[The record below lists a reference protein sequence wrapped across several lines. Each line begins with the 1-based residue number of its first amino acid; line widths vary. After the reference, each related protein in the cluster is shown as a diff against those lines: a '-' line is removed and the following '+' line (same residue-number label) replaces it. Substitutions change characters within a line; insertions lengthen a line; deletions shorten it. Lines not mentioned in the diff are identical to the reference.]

1 MMFSRKW
8 LIAGTIVLLL
18 VAAVLIIAK
27 PNIGK
32 GKGKQEAAADS
43 LEMVEQLTPQIA
55 ELSSQIN
62 GNPQNG
68 ELYYAR
74 ANAYFDF
81 GNMKFALEDYK
92 KAYSLDSTSAAHALG
107 LSDCLFELNN
117 ADGAIAILIN
127 YLKSEPENIDI
138 LLNLAVDYISL
149 PKPQYQKSLETLNDI
164 LKYDVQNAE
173 AYFYKGLIYK
183 ESGDTT
189 KSISNFQTAVET
201 DPDFYDAYM
210 QLGSIYAAQQ
220 NDVAIKYFNN
230 AIALNANSNEAHY
243 AKAKYYQD
251 NNRINEAIDYYK
263 KIIVADPQD
272 ADAIYNLATIYYGV
286 DSIAQA
292 YRFYDLAIK
301 QAPAKAMSYYGK
313 GLCAEELK
321 NVEEAISLY
330 NQALNLD
337 PELVLAEEQLL
348 KLKEK

>member
-1 MMFSRKW
+1 MFSRKW
-8 LIAGTIVLLL
+8 LIVGIVVLLL
-18 VAAVLIIAK
+18 ITAVFLITK
-27 PNIGK
+27 PDLLSGSDK
-32 GKGKQEAAADS
+32 PDVVTDS

-55 ELSSQIN
+55 DLSAQIN

-92 KAYSLDSTSAAHALG
+92 QAYALDSTNAAHALG

-117 ADGAIAILIN
+117 ADGAIGILKN
-127 YLKSEPENIDI
+127 YLKHDPKNTDI
-138 LLNLAVDYISL
+138 LMNLGIDYFLL
-149 PKPQYQKSLETLNDI
+149 PKPQYQKAIEALNEI
-164 LKYDVQNAE
+164 LKIDVQNAE
-173 AYFYKGLIYK
+173 AYFYKGMIYK

-189 KSISNFQTAVET
+189 KAISNFQTAVET
-201 DPDFYDAYM
+201 EPDFYDAYM
-210 QLGSIYAAQQ
+210 QIGLLYAAQD
-220 NDVAIKYFNN
+220 NDIAIKYFDN
-230 AIALNANSNEAHY
+230 AINLNANSNEAHY

-251 NNRINEAIDYYK
+251 KGRISEAIEYYK
-263 KIIVADPQD
+263 KIIVSDPQD

-286 DSIAQA
+286 DSIKQA

-321 NVEEAISLY
+321 NIEEAISLY

-337 PELVLAEEQLL
+337 PELSLAQEQLL
-348 KLKEK
+348 KLNEK